1 MENGILSLIA
11 ELGTP
16 HKCRDNV
23 LWPTN
28 YTLSIYCTMYSIRST
43 NSVLGLGIGIIYSST
58 EFYEQYVK
66 IIIDSG

>member
-1 MENGILSLIA
+1 MENGILSLSA
-11 ELGTP
+11 ELGTR
-16 HKCRDNV
+16 HKCCDNV

-28 YTLSIYCTMYSIRST
+28 YTLSIYILYSIRST
-43 NSVLGLGIGIIYSST
+43 NSVLGIGIGIIYSST